1 MSQQA
6 EESVAQF
13 VDRFLQRSATGVLLV
28 GTAYALS
35 AVMYFV
41 GDEVSGYLSK
51 VTLVL
56 GILAVISVLPVF
68 IKMVR
73 LRSNKQCNWSG
84 SDSYMMGVFN
94 KACVSAFEATFIF
107 LIVLEPLS
115 KKFLTEQPTNFFINV
130 VLAVA
135 ASVLG
140 LAFFFRT
147 RRDEAELEDDLD
159 PGS

>member
-1 MSQQA
+1 MSQQT

-28 GTAYALS
+28 GAAYALS
-35 AVMYFV
+35 AAMYFAN
-41 GDEVSGYLSK
+41 DEISGYLNN
-51 VTLVL
+51 VTLAL
-56 GILAVISVLPVF
+56 GILAVISVLPVVV
-68 IKMVR
+68 KMVR
-73 LRSNKQCNWSG
+73 LRRNKQCDWSG

-107 LIVLEPLS
+107 LIVLEPVT

-130 VLAVA
+130 VLALA

-140 LAFFFRT
+140 LGFFLRT
-147 RRDEAELEDDLD
+147 RRDEAALKDDLD
-159 PGS
+159 NGH